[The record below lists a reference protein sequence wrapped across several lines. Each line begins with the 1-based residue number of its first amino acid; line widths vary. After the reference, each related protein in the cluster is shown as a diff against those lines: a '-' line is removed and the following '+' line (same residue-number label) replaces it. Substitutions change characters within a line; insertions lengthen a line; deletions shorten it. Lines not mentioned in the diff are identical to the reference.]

1 LNTMTKVIVMINC
14 DKPDACIVELAGEL
28 DMNTSVEFRNKLQSL
43 LKKGPKMV
51 VVDLS
56 GVRYMDSSGIATL
69 VEGYQE
75 SYKANLGFY
84 LVGIIEQV
92 RKFFELANLIDF
104 FKIYHSIEDVFMVRN
119 GD

>member
-1 LNTMTKVIVMINC
+1 MTNIFIMVNY
-14 DKPDACIVELAGEL
+14 DKSDACIVELAGEL
-28 DMNTSVEFRNKLQSL
+28 DIKTSVEFRKKLRSL
-43 LKKGPKMV
+43 LEKEPKMV

-56 GVRYMDSSGIATL
+56 GVKYMDSSGIATL

-84 LVGIIEQV
+84 LVGIKEQV

-104 FKIYHSIEDVFMVRN
+104 FKIHQNAEEVFMMSN
-119 GD
+119 GE